1 MLKYFL
7 EHREEL
13 WATVPRRTHR
23 CPAEREF
30 RAGHT
35 GDAVSLPVGVLSS
48 RSGRVPNDRQVART
62 AADPYS
68 VFADDAVRTLL
79 RRGYRAARLEDGYP
93 NGLAQDCRSRPTC
106 TAQRQHRQPAAEP
119 TGTVAVRVADPR
131 MTRPGRT
138 YRAAPRAPVGRRPS
152 TRIGNSQVVAP

>member
-79 RRGYRAARLEDGYP
+79 RRGLP
-93 NGLAQDCRSRPTC
+93 SRP
-106 TAQRQHRQPAAEP
+106 
-119 TGTVAVRVADPR
+119 PR
-131 MTRPGRT
+131 GRLSEWARPGLPVET
-138 YRAAPRAPVGRRPS
+138 NVHSAAPAQTASGRADRNCRRPGS
-152 TRIGNSQVVAP
+152 